1 VSENDNCYIAG
12 RRYKSSGKESKE
24 GTPVEESLEASSENR
39 HRVCRR
45 DMLRSHL
52 IMHRANG
59 LLSDY
64 IGWTNG
70 LSG

>member
-1 VSENDNCYIAG
+1 MLQEQDDA
-12 RRYKSSGKESKE
+12 YKK
-24 GTPVEESLEASSENR
+24 SLEIDRAKVRKVVNGLCSCCLAYACN
-39 HRVCRR
+39 
-45 DMLRSHL
+45 LRSHL
-52 IMHRANG
+52 IMHQANG